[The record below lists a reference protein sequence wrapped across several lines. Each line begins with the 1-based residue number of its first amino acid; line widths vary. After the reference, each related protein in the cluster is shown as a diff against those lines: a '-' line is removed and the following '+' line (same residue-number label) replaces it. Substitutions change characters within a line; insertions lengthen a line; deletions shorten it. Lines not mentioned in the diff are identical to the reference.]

1 MTMDICS
8 VPILSALIGACAA
21 ASPLGTGY
29 VEGDYVLL
37 APIAT
42 AQVESLEVARG
53 ERFAAGEV
61 LVRQE
66 RRDAELSVAR
76 AAAAL
81 AQAES
86 QLSNL
91 RLGRRPEEIQVIE
104 ASLASATA
112 QLAEFER
119 QLARLSTLAAR
130 GAASEAQREDAETA
144 VSVARASVA
153 QIEANLAV
161 ARLPARPEEI
171 AAAEAAVQAA
181 RADLDKARWTLA
193 KRDLTAP
200 ADGVV
205 SDILRMPG
213 EMAGPSAPVLSLL
226 PDGAVKLRLYVPEGE
241 IAALSTGMRL
251 AVQCDGCAEG
261 LSARISYI
269 ADGPEFT
276 PPVIYSLQSRQ
287 KLVYLVEALPEGEA
301 SLKPGQIVDVSL
313 VGDAK

>member
-1 MTMDICS
+1 MDICS
-8 VPILSALIGACAA
+8 VPILSALLGACAA
-21 ASPLGTGY
+21 TSPLGTGY
-29 VEGDYVLL
+29 VEGDHVLL

-42 AQVESLEVARG
+42 AQIESLAVARG
-53 ERFAAGEV
+53 DRFAAGDV
-61 LVRQE
+61 LARQE
-66 RRDAELSVAR
+66 GRDAELTVAQ
-76 AAAAL
+76 AGAAL

-86 QLSNL
+86 QLRNL
-91 RLGRRPEEIQVIE
+91 RQGLRPEEIQVIE

-112 QLAEFER
+112 QLAEYER
-119 QLARLSTLAAR
+119 QLARLSTLEAR

-181 RADLDKARWTLA
+181 SADLDKARWTLA
-193 KRDLTAP
+193 KRELTAP
-200 ADGVV
+200 SAGVV

-213 EMAGPSAPVLSLL
+213 EMAGPSAPVFSLL
-226 PDGAVKLRLYVPEGE
+226 TDGAVKLRLYIPEGE
-241 IAALSTGMRL
+241 IAGLSTGTRL
-251 AVQCDGCAEG
+251 AVNCDGCAEG

-276 PPVIYSLQSRQ
+276 PPVIYSLQNRQ
-287 KLVYLVEALPEGEA
+287 KLVYLVEALPEGDA
-301 SLKPGQIVDVSL
+301 QLKPGQIVDVSL
-313 VGDAK
+313 IEGTK

>member
-1 MTMDICS
+1 MDICS
-8 VPILSALIGACAA
+8 VPILSALIGACVAT
-21 ASPLGTGY
+21 SPLGTGY
-29 VEGDYVLL
+29 VEGDHVLL
-37 APIAT
+37 APLAT
-42 AQVESLEVARG
+42 AQVESLAVARG
-53 ERFAAGEV
+53 QRFELGDV
-61 LVRQE
+61 LARQE
-66 RRDAELSVAR
+66 RRDAELSVAQ

-86 QLSNL
+86 QLRNL
-91 RLGRRPEEIQVIE
+91 REGRRPEEIQVIE

-112 QLAEFER
+112 QLAEYER
-119 QLARLSTLAAR
+119 QLARLSTLEAR

-181 RADLDKARWTLA
+181 SADLDKARWTLA

-200 ADGVV
+200 AAGVV

-213 EMAGPSAPVLSLL
+213 EMAGPSAPVFSLL
-226 PDGAVKLRLYVPEGE
+226 PDGAIKLRLYIPEGE
-241 IAALSTGMRL
+241 IAALSTGTRL
-251 AVQCDGCAEG
+251 SVHCDGCAEG
-261 LSARISYI
+261 LHARISYI

-276 PPVIYSLQSRQ
+276 PPVIYSLQNRQ

-313 VGDAK
+313 AEAAK